1 MRRRH
6 AIFHLC
12 ASMAACAWLG
22 LAASAIAARYDGQLA
37 ITALDEETQ
46 EPLAVRM
53 ELRDARGRPVRARPE
68 GAVVA
73 GESIYFDGAVTLQ
86 LRRGQYQFLI
96 EAGPEY
102 RTRPGHFTIDRSAE
116 DVEEVTLK
124 RSVDMRAE
132 GWWAGDLDVDAS
144 AADLPLMMRA
154 RGVDFVPA
162 TALVNDRGQ
171 CRRAK
176 TPPRE
181 RETVEASLIH
191 GPWTALDYR
200 RGGGILLV
208 GGDRAVDVCQW
219 KVNEPS
225 LSSLAAGR
233 QAGAC
238 VVALTPTA
246 WDLPLWVASGK
257 LDAVQVL
264 HRYTMEGASPA
275 DPRERPCDPAR
286 FAGKLGA
293 GRCGEAIY
301 HHLLNCGLRLPP
313 AAGSGAGAL
322 SGRKAADTPPGFNRT
337 YVFCD
342 EAFSLE
348 TWLAG
353 LRAGQ
358 VTITNG
364 PLLRTRAEGRPPGYV
379 FQLERGEK
387 HELQIALDL
396 AFYAEHQVEYLEIV
410 KDGRAVHQ
418 IRLAELAE
426 RAGRLPPVEFDGS
439 GWFLVRAVTNNPGLY
454 QYASTGPYYVEVD
467 YRPRIS
473 RASVKYFLD
482 WLDAAAAKFADN
494 AAVLADIEA
503 ARTFWTDLAERV
515 SAD

>member
-1 MRRRH
+1 
-6 AIFHLC
+6 
-12 ASMAACAWLG
+12 MAACAWLG
-22 LAASAIAARYDGQLA
+22 LAASVLAARYDGQLA

-53 ELRDARGRPVRARPE
+53 ELRDARGRPARVRPD
-68 GAVVA
+68 GAVVV
-73 GESIYFDGAVTLQ
+73 GDSIYFEGSVTLQ

-102 RTRPGHFTIDRSAE
+102 RTRPGHFEIDRNAE

-124 RSVDMRAE
+124 RSVDMQAE

-144 AADLPLMMRA
+144 ATDLSLMMRA

-162 TALVNDRGQ
+162 TAVVNDRGQ

-176 TPPRE
+176 APPRE
-181 RETVEASLIH
+181 AEADEASLID

-200 RGGGILLV
+200 RGGGLLLV
-208 GGDRAVDVCQW
+208 GGEPAVDVCQW
-219 KVNEPS
+219 KVDESS
-225 LSSLAAGR
+225 LPALAAGR
-233 QAGAC
+233 EAGAC

-257 LDAVQVL
+257 LDAVEVL
-264 HRYTMEGASPA
+264 HRYSMGDGSPA
-275 DPRERPCDPAR
+275 DARERPCDKAR

-313 AAGSGAGAL
+313 AASSGAGAL
-322 SGRKAADTPPGFNRT
+322 NGRKALATPLGFNRT

-342 EAFSLE
+342 EACSRE

-353 LRAGQ
+353 LRGGQ

-364 PLLRTRAEGRPPGYV
+364 PLLRTRVEGQPPGYV

-387 HELQIALDL
+387 HEFQIALDL

-410 KDGRAVHQ
+410 KDGRAIHHV
-418 IRLAELAE
+418 RLADLAD

-439 GWFLVRAVTNNPGLY
+439 GWFLVRAVTNNPKFY
-454 QYASTGPYYVEVD
+454 QFASTGPYYVEAD
-467 YRPRIS
+467 DQPRIS

-482 WLDAAAAKFADN
+482 WLDAAAVKFGDN
-494 AAVLADIEA
+494 AAVLSEIEA
-503 ARTFWTDLAERV
+503 ARPFWADLAERAT
-515 SAD
+515 AD